1 MVEVKWLRIRRI
13 AEELVN
19 KRVELYLS
27 TAVPPHLRGVVEME
41 DDAAYIVLNMAYSK
55 EIDNVLDIVA
65 HELAHVKTGE
75 LSHTTAFNA
84 ALVEIREE
92 LRRRYFQGG

>member
-27 TAVPPHLRGVVEME
+27 TAVPPHLKGVVEIE
-41 DDAAYIVLNMAYSK
+41 RDTVYIVLNMAYSK
-55 EIDNVLDIVA
+55 EIDDVLDIVA
-65 HELAHVKTGE
+65 HELAHVKTKE
-75 LSHTTAFNA
+75 LSHNAAFNA
-84 ALVEIREE
+84 ACAELREE
-92 LRRRYFQGG
+92 LRRRYFGNQ